1 MDIETAQ
8 QVIAA
13 LCLSHSTFRP
23 LGEPTLT
30 PTGARIEFMQP
41 KVSMA
46 TVATWFESAG
56 VLATMVGVTNCYAT
70 VPTWIAEFRR

>member
-13 LCLSHSTFRP
+13 LCLSHTGFKP
-23 LGEPTLT
+23 FGEPTLT

-46 TVATWFESAG
+46 TVAEWFTGAG
-56 VLATMVGVTNCYAT
+56 VRTTMVGVTNVYAT

>member
-1 MDIETAQ
+1 MDLQTAKQ
-8 QVIAA
+8 IIAA
-13 LCLSHSTFRP
+13 VCLSHSTFRP

-30 PTGARIEFMQP
+30 PSGARIEFMQP

-46 TVATWFESAG
+46 TVAVWFAEAG
-56 VLATMVGVTNCYAT
+56 VYATTVGVTNCYAS